1 MQMNDRFAMK
11 PTRMRLLVVA
21 AALSAVAMATPVST
35 AGAATDPPAVATVIG
50 GWDGLQAVALPAPEP
65 VAGQT
70 ATVTGPAI
78 ITTAPS
84 SFVNTN
90 NQVSAG
96 GNWSGG
102 QAAP

>member
-1 MQMNDRFAMK
+1 MSDMK
-11 PTRMRLLVVA
+11 PTRTRLLAIA
-21 AALSAVAMATPVST
+21 AALGAVAIAAPVSS
-35 AGAATDPPAVATVIG
+35 AGAATAPPAVATVVG
-50 GWDGLQAVALPAPEP
+50 GWDDLQAVALPATEP
-65 VAGQT
+65 VAGQAT
-70 ATVTGPAI
+70 TVTGPAI
-78 ITTAPS
+78 ITSAPS

>member
-1 MQMNDRFAMK
+1 MK
-11 PTRMRLLVVA
+11 PIRTRLMVVA
-21 AALSAVAMATPVST
+21 AALSAIAIAAPVSS
-35 AGAATDPPAVATVIG
+35 AGAATAPPAVATVVG
-50 GWDGLQAVALPAPEP
+50 GWDGLQAVALPAIDP
-65 VAGQT
+65 VAGQA

-78 ITTAPS
+78 ITTAPT

-102 QAAP
+102 QSAP

>member
-1 MQMNDRFAMK
+1 
-11 PTRMRLLVVA
+11 MRPARTSPLVIA
-21 AALSAVAMATPVST
+21 AALSAIAIAAPVSS
-35 AGAATDPPAVATVIG
+35 ASAATDPPAVATVIG
-50 GWDGLQAVALPAPEP
+50 GWDGLQSVALPAIEP
-65 VAGQT
+65 VAGQA

-90 NQVSAG
+90 NQVAAG

>member
-1 MQMNDRFAMK
+1 MK
-11 PTRMRLLVVA
+11 PTRTLLLVVA
-21 AALSAVAMATPVST
+21 AALSAIAAAAPVSS
-35 AGAATDPPAVATVIG
+35 ASAATEPPAVATVAG
-50 GWDGLQAVALPAPEP
+50 GWDGLPAVTSPDTYP
-65 VAGQT
+65 VAGQA

-96 GNWSGG
+96 ANWSGG
-102 QAAP
+102 QFAP